1 MLKYSDLTKG
11 QKKTIDAYV
20 AHRPELANAETLA
33 SKDINIIWNE
43 LFALRAKGGVKVGF
57 PNWLTRFNHIDRGT
71 VAFPGPGSKGLSK
84 AEVATLEKSK
94 LQKILDSSEQDMVES
109 ISDDEFMAELKANGI
124 EV

>member
-20 AHRPELANAETLA
+20 AHRPELASAETLA

-43 LFALRAKGGVKVGF
+43 LFVLRAKGGAKVGY
-57 PNWLTRFNHIDRGT
+57 PKWLTRFNSIDRGN
-71 VAFPGPGSKGLSK
+71 VSFPGPGSKGLSK
-84 AEVATLEKSK
+84 TEVDTLEKSK
-94 LQKILDSSEQDMVES
+94 LQKILDSSEQDVVES

>member
-20 AHRPELANAETLA
+20 AHRPELASAETLG

-43 LFALRAKGGVKVGF
+43 LFVLRAKGGVKVGY
-57 PNWLTRFNHIDRGT
+57 PNWLTRFNSIDRGN
-71 VAFPGPGSKGLSK
+71 VSFPGPGSKGLSK
-84 AEVATLEKSK
+84 TEVATLEKSK
-94 LQKILDSSEQDMVES
+94 LQKILDSSEQDVVES

>member
-1 MLKYSDLTKG
+1 MLKYSDLTNG

-20 AHRPELANAETLA
+20 AHRPELASAETLGA
-33 SKDINIIWNE
+33 KEINIIWNE
-43 LFALRAKGGVKVGF
+43 LFALRATGGVKVGY

-71 VAFPGPGSKGLSK
+71 VAFPGPGSKGLST
-84 AEVATLEKSK
+84 EQVATLEKSK
-94 LQKILDSSEQDMVES
+94 LQKILDSSHQDVVES

>member
-20 AHRPELANAETLA
+20 VHRPELASAETLA

-43 LFALRAKGGVKVGF
+43 LFVLRAKGGSKVGY
-57 PNWLTRFNHIDRGT
+57 PNWLTRFNSIDRGN
-71 VAFPGPGSKGLSK
+71 VSFPGPGSKGLSK
-84 AEVATLEKSK
+84 TEVATLEKSK
-94 LQKILDSSEQDMVES
+94 LQKILDSSEQDVVES

>member
-20 AHRPELANAETLA
+20 AHRPELASAETLG

-43 LFALRAKGGVKVGF
+43 LFALRAKGGVKVGY
-57 PNWLTRFNHIDRGT
+57 PNWLTRFNSIDRGN
-71 VAFPGPGSKGLSK
+71 VSFPGPGSKGLSK
-84 AEVATLEKSK
+84 TEVATLEKSK
-94 LQKILDSSEQDMVES
+94 LQKILDSSEQDVVES